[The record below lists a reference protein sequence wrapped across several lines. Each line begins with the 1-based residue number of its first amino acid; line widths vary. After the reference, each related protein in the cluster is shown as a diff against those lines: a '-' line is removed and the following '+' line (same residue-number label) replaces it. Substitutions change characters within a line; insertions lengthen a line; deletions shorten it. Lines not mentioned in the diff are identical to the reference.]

1 MEGLETAEGSFKAI
15 AIATIMVIVIS
26 STAFIYFSSLS
37 NDSDITNSLDITSLR
52 ICGNSTDILYPELME
67 AFLVFQEGNWMVY
80 ATFVE
85 DSEGWENP
93 DIYDIEFSVTPE
105 EIEIINL
112 RLHEGLNGTN
122 PTEISPS
129 VLLESSPHIGF
140 DIEITYTDGSWIY
153 VTTFQTDQ
161 GHIISNSGT
170 DTIDKNLLS
179 GTVLGPISALDSLV
193 TAIYTIFSN
202 HLDIV

>member
-1 MEGLETAEGSFKAI
+1 LEGLETTEGSFKAV
-15 AIATIMVIVIS
+15 AIATIVVVVIS
-26 STAFIYFSSLS
+26 STAVIYFFSLS
-37 NDSDITNSLDITSLR
+37 NDSDITDSLDIASLR

-67 AFLVFQEGNWMVY
+67 ASIVFQGGNWTIS
-80 ATFVE
+80 ASFVD

-93 DIYDIEFSVTPE
+93 EIYDMEFSVTPE

-129 VLLESSPHIGF
+129 VLLESNPHIGF

-153 VTTFQTDQ
+153 VTTFQTDG

-170 DTIDKNLLS
+170 DTMDKNLLS
-179 GTVLGPISALDSLV
+179 GTVLEPISALDSLV
-193 TAIYTIFSN
+193 TAIHTIFSN
-202 HLDIV
+202 HLDTA